1 MQLMAMK
8 MNMKRRTVMN
18 MQPTR
23 KRSMTLLLVTVVLMI
38 MLTVVPRNKLR
49 KLIDT
54 INKLNM

>member
-23 KRSMTLLLVTVVLMI
+23 KRSMTLLLVTVV
-38 MLTVVPRNKLR
+38 PRNKLR
-49 KLIDT
+49 KLIET
-54 INKLNM
+54 INM